1 MRKFYLLII
10 CFVLSFNHLS
20 AQDADEVGWISK
32 FGAAG
37 GFNPIW
43 IVPNLKPLNEINSS
57 LGIDKF
63 SKSGMIG
70 FGGSGYAYVMF
81 IENLRIG
88 GLGFSASK
96 SQTTKDGIY
105 SKEISYSQGFGG
117 LTIEYTIPSIKRIAV
132 SIGAIIGGGSLEINM
147 YKNSGDFSWNNI
159 FDDMSN
165 SSLSTNISHKLSLN
179 YFTFAPTIN
188 VDVPVSRFI
197 AVRVGAG
204 YNFGLGDSWK
214 ADNDK
219 ALLNVPNNLNG
230 NSLFFQTGIYFG
242 FFAF

>member
-1 MRKFYLLII
+1 MKKKLLTII
-10 CFVLSFNHLS
+10 CSLFFAAHLH

-43 IVPNLKPLNEINSS
+43 IIPNLKPLNEINSS
-57 LGIDKF
+57 LGLDDF
-63 SKSGMIG
+63 SESGMIG

-88 GLGFSASK
+88 GIGVSASK
-96 SQTTKDGIY
+96 SITAKEGIY

-117 LTIEYTIPSIKRIAV
+117 VTIEYTIPSIKRVAV
-132 SIGAIIGGGSLEINM
+132 SIGAIIGGGSVEINM
-147 YKNSGDFSWNNI
+147 YRNSGDFSWNNI
-159 FDDMSN
+159 FDDMQNTSSPTN
-165 SSLSTNISHKLSLN
+165 SYHKLRLD
-179 YFTFAPTIN
+179 YFTFAPTLN
-188 VDVPVSRFI
+188 LDVPVNRFMAFRI
-197 AVRVGAG
+197 GAG
-204 YNFGLGDSWK
+204 YNFALGDSWK
-214 ADNDK
+214 VDNDK
-219 ALLNVPNNLNG
+219 KLLNVPNDLNG